1 MSDLVPDGWKTGKF
15 SELAQVQNGYAFKS
29 NDFSEGETNAVVRMN
44 NLKTGIV
51 SLKNSKFVSDETVQ
65 HLDQFRLNNGDFL
78 FGMSGSLDNYGW
90 LAKINGSCYLNQ
102 RVGKLK
108 PSVTA
113 DSRFTAYLFLSNQV
127 RNEIRLMAAG
137 AAQLNISGNQ
147 LESIKV
153 SIPPLIEQ
161 QKIATT
167 LSSVDEV
174 IEKTQAQ
181 IDKLK
186 DLKTGMMQEL
196 LSPSEGQAANIHITQ
211 GESKNGLLHTEF
223 KDSPLGRIPVGWEV
237 IKVVDLQ
244 SKEKY
249 SCVGGPF
256 GSDLTSKHYINEIGV
271 PVIRGANLSLTS
283 KRFTD
288 SGFVYVSE
296 SKADSLARNMAYP
309 GDFVFT
315 QRGTMGQV
323 GLIPDHAKFKR
334 YVVSQSQ
341 MKLTIDESI
350 VDKDFLYQYFLS
362 DIFLRSLDLETIAT
376 GLPHINLGILK
387 SFNIPLPSM
396 QEQKE
401 IRIILNSMDDK
412 LTSLLGRQE
421 KYKNLK
427 KSLMQD
433 LLTGK
438 VRVKVDE
445 A

>member
-1 MSDLVPDGWKTGKF
+1 MSDVIPDGWILKSVGELSNVKRGASPRPIKDSKWWGGDIGWVRISDVTSSRKYLSKTTQY
-15 SELAQVQNGYAFKS
+15 L
-29 NDFSEGETNAVVRMN
+29 
-44 NLKTGIV
+44 
-51 SLKNSKFVSDETVQ
+51 SDE
-65 HLDQFRLNNGDFL
+65 G
-78 FGMSGSLDNYGW
+78 
-90 LAKINGSCYLNQ
+90 
-102 RVGKLK
+102 VGK
-108 PSVTA
+108 SVQIPKGEVV
-113 DSRFTAYLFLSNQV
+113 LSICATIGRPIIINIDACIHDGFV
-127 RNEIRLMAAG
+127 WFDKLNK
-137 AAQLNISGNQ
+137 NISREYWYYFLASKEEFLGSQRQSGTQGN
-147 LESIKV
+147 LNTSIV
-153 SIPPLIEQ
+153 ADLICPLPPLPEQ
-161 QKIATT
+161 QKIAAI

-181 IDKLK
+181 IRKLK

-196 LSPSEGQAANIHITQ
+196 LSPREPKAGDQTGAQS
-211 GESKNGLLHTEF
+211 SKTNGLHHTEF
-223 KDSPLGRIPVGWEV
+223 KDSPLGRIPVGWG
-237 IKVVDLQ
+237 VVKIADLQ
-244 SKEKY
+244 AKEKY

-256 GSDLTSKHYINEIGV
+256 GSDLTSKHYIDEIGV
-271 PVIRGANLSLTS
+271 PVIRGANLSLTA

-288 SGFVYVSE
+288 TNFVYVSE

-350 VDKDFLYQYFLS
+350 IDKDFLYQYFLS
-362 DIFLRSLDLETIAT
+362 NIFLKSLDLETIAT

-401 IRIILNSMDDK
+401 IRVVLNSMDNK
-412 LTSLLGRQE
+412 SALLLGRQE
-421 KYKNLK
+421 KYINIK
-427 KSLMQD
+427 KALMQD

-438 VRVKVDE
+438 VRVSIN
-445 A
+445 